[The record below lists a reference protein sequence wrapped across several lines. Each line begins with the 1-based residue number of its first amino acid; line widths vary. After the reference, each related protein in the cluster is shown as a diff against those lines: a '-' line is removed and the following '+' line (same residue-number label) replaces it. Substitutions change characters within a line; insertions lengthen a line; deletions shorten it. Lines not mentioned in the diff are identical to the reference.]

1 MTLREL
7 KSIRILRKRICELD
21 EQIEDLKSVMERAT
35 PTLSPAPCKCGNRDS
50 RAAQIVRKIE
60 LEAERR
66 DKMCRLYMTIDVVET
81 WLYTLPEQQ
90 AKVMRAR
97 YIEGMSLPRV
107 AEATGYSMRH
117 CQRIHACALAK
128 CG

>member
-1 MTLREL
+1 MTQQEL
-7 KSIRILRKRICELD
+7 KSICFLRKRICELD

-60 LEAERR
+60 LEAELREKRR
-66 DKMCRLYMTIDVVET
+66 LLNDALYRVES

-90 AKVMRAR
+90 AKVIRAR
-97 YIEGMSLPRV
+97 YIEGMSLEKV
-107 AEATGYSMRH
+107 AKATGYRKSH
-117 CQRIHACALAK
+117 CQKICDSALKK
-128 CG
+128 CC

>member
-1 MTLREL
+1 MTIKEL
-7 KSIRILRKRICELD
+7 KSIRFFRKRICELD

-50 RAAQIVRKIE
+50 RAAQIVRKID
-60 LEAERR
+60 LEAELREKRR
-66 DKMCRLYMTIDVVET
+66 LLNDILYRVES
-81 WLYTLPEQQ
+81 WLYILPEQQ
-90 AKVMRAR
+90 AKVIRAR

>member
-60 LEAERR
+60 LEAELREK
-66 DKMCRLYMTIDVVET
+66 DCLLNAIIDRVEI
-81 WLYTLPEQQ
+81 WLNILPEQQ
-90 AKVMRAR
+90 AKVIRAR
-97 YIEGMSLPRV
+97 YIEGMSWAL
-107 AEATGYSMRH
+107 ASIATGYKRDH
-117 CQRIHACALAK
+117 CRKIHDNAIKKIC
-128 CG
+128 